1 MTEPGFA
8 TLVYGNDHK
17 QLFGLL
23 ANGRLDLVVVNDQVG
38 RWIVKQHYS
47 QEEIVALPQALSS
60 NSAYITFS
68 QKYSY
73 QDLIAKFNYGLFSLI
88 ADGTYNQI
96 YRDHQ
101 MRP

>member
-1 MTEPGFA
+1 MIIIRYSSCWPT
-8 TLVYGNDHK
+8 
-17 QLFGLL
+17 
-23 ANGRLDLVVVNDQVG
+23 GRLDLGVVNDQIG
-38 RWIVKQHYS
+38 RWILKRHDP

-60 NSAYITFS
+60 NSAYVTFS
-68 QKYSY
+68 HKYSY
-73 QDLIAKFNYGLFSLI
+73 QDLIAEFNDGLFSLI